1 MTTRT
6 NVTIRP
12 TAVVV
17 DVSNLDREIG
27 FWTALLA
34 MGVSSRSDDC
44 ADLEPLG
51 GSGPVLA
58 LQLVPET
65 KRNKNRLHFDLEVDD
80 FAAATSRAA
89 ELGGQPVSAVHT
101 PSQPWQ
107 VWSDPEGNEFCLI
120 TAN

>member
-6 NVTIRP
+6 DVTIRP

-17 DVSNLDREIG
+17 DVSDLDREIG

-34 MGVSSRSDDC
+34 MSVSNRSEDW

-80 FAAATSRAA
+80 FGTAAKRAA
-89 ELGGQPVSAVHT
+89 ELGGQPVSAVH
-101 PSQPWQ
+101 PPGQPWQ
-107 VWSDPEGNEFCLI
+107 VWSDPEGNEFCLV
-120 TAN
+120 TEG

>member
-6 NVTIRP
+6 DVTIRP

-17 DVSNLDREIG
+17 DVSDLDREIG

-34 MGVSSRSDDC
+34 MGVSNRSEDW

-58 LQLVPET
+58 LQLVPGT

-80 FAAATSRAA
+80 FAMASRRAS
-89 ELGGQPVSAVHT
+89 ELGGQPVSAVHS
-101 PSQPWQ
+101 PSQPWRRCGRTRRAT
-107 VWSDPEGNEFCLI
+107 SS
-120 TAN
+120 A

>member
-6 NVTIRP
+6 DVTIRP

-17 DVSNLDREIG
+17 DVSDLDREIV

-34 MGVSSRSDDC
+34 MGVSNRSEDW

-80 FAAATSRAA
+80 FTMATRRAS
-89 ELGGQPVSAVHT
+89 ELGGQPVSAVHS

-107 VWSDPEGNEFCLI
+107 VWADPEGNEFCLI
-120 TAN
+120 TAD

>member
-6 NVTIRP
+6 DVSIRP

-17 DVSNLDREIG
+17 DVTDLDREIG

-34 MGVSSRSDDC
+34 MDVSNRSEDW
-44 ADLEPLG
+44 ADLEQLG
-51 GSGPVLA
+51 SSGPVLA

-65 KRNKNRLHFDLEVDD
+65 KWNKNRLHFDLEVDD
-80 FAAATSRAA
+80 FATATRRAA

-101 PSQPWQ
+101 PGRPWQ
-107 VWSDPEGNEFCLI
+107 VWADPEGNEFCLI
-120 TAN
+120 TAD